1 MLGAYLGPACAQ
13 GEIDRRVADVGA
25 RFDSVDQATM
35 LSRTA
40 RDLADGRAVGWFQGQ
55 FGPRALGARL
65 ILGDA
70 RSPSMQRTLNLRVKH
85 RVIPPVCTIGLE
97 RTCQRLVRDRCGF
110 PSHADGGRCR
120 QGPPPRHVSRGT
132 GPLRDRQAQCHS
144 LGDPGRH
151 ARRMRFRDLL
161 GCPVIVNTSFNVRG
175 EPIVCTPEDAF
186 RCAPGGRPSH
196 AEQGAAGPRAP
207 PGLQKCLGA
216 RLIGSD
222 GNCRL
227 AARSRQRC
235 RRQICARASGPAPC
249 GSQLAP
255 ALRQS
260 RRRLLPIAPWPWPQ
274 LRCRAAAH

>member
-1 MLGAYLGPACAQ
+1 
-13 GEIDRRVADVGA
+13 
-25 RFDSVDQATM
+25 M

-85 RVIPPVCTIGLE
+85 RASFRPFAPSVLREHASDWFQIDAASPYMLMVADVVKGRRRAMSAEEQARFGIDKLNAIRSEIPAVTHVDDPARIQTVHRDTNPIYHAL
-97 RTCQRLVRDRCGF
+97 LV
-110 PSHADGGRCR
+110 
-120 QGPPPRHVSRGT
+120 
-132 GPLRDRQAQCHS
+132 
-144 LGDPGRH
+144 
-151 ARRMRFRDLL
+151 RFRDLT
-161 GCPVIVNTSFNVRG
+161 GCPVIVNTSFNMRG

-227 AARSRQRC
+227 AARSRQRG